1 MFHLT
6 LLLAY
11 TIPNV
16 YVFFR
21 IRQLFISKR
30 YLWWYVPVYLI
41 VAGIFPVTQIWSHRA
56 TNELMQLM
64 SDISDYLLPFYL
76 YLFLSVILFEL
87 LLLINLLFKAVSTET
102 RQSLA
107 FRFYS
112 LAVIIILPICI
123 IIAGAINLNTIRT
136 TEYRVEIPRR
146 HSKTDHLRVA
156 FVSDIHIQHNTRVR
170 FLEQYA
176 EKMYALRPD
185 FILYGG
191 DLLEGDSND
200 ENSIRINAILQKLH
214 HTHPAFGVLG
224 NHELYGEGEDS
235 NFFRESGIT
244 LLCDT
249 VAQIDSSFYLAGRN
263 DQHIGQRKTL
273 DELLGGISHDLPVII
288 LDHRPTALQEVSR
301 SIADMQLSGHTHN
314 GQLFPVNL
322 IIRRIYEL
330 TWGYRKI
337 GNTHFFVSSGLR
349 LWGPPVK
356 TAGKSEILLVDIFF
370 K

>member
-1 MFHLT
+1 MFHLI
-6 LLLAY
+6 LLLVY

-30 YLWWYVPVYLI
+30 YLWWYVTVYLI

-64 SDISDYLLPFYL
+64 SDISDYLLPFFL

-87 LLLINLLFKAVSTET
+87 LLLINLPFKAVSIET

-107 FRFYS
+107 FRCCS
-112 LAVIIILPICI
+112 LAAIIILPICI
-123 IIAGAINLNTIRT
+123 IIAGVINLNTIRT

-156 FVSDIHIQHNTRVR
+156 FVSDIHLQHNTRVR

-176 EKMYALRPD
+176 AKMNVLRPD

-191 DLLEGDSND
+191 DLLEEDSD
-200 ENSIRINAILQKLH
+200 EENSIQIKALLQKLH
-214 HTHPAFGVLG
+214 HTYPAFGVLG
-224 NHELYGEGEDS
+224 NHELYGEGEDR

-249 VAQIDSSFYLAGRN
+249 VVQIDSSFYLAGRN
-263 DQHIGQRKTL
+263 DQHIVHRKTL
-273 DELLGGISHDLPVII
+273 DELLEGVSHDLPVIL

-356 TAGKSEILLVDIFF
+356 TAGKSEILLLDIFF